1 MKNTEDIMPLGVV
14 VWQVVNNTLICTING
29 IQ

>member
-1 MKNTEDIMPLGVV
+1 MKNTEDIIPLGVV
-14 VWQVVNNTLICTING
+14 VGQVVNNTLICTING